1 MLPKSFH
8 TILVTL
14 GFLYLSPVTAC
25 AMPIWRDPGVAA
37 PVVMVWG
44 GCGPYGHR
52 GPFGGCRPGG
62 QWGGGWGPRPY
73 AWGGYG
79 FGGGYWYRGG
89 YWRGGY
95 RRGWAG
101 GYRRGWRR

>member
-44 GCGPYGHR
+44 G
-52 GPFGGCRPGG
+52 
-62 QWGGGWGPRPY
+62 
-73 AWGGYG
+73 YG
-79 FGGGYWYRGG
+79 FGGGDGYRGG